1 MSMTAFCNALG
12 IVIGRPVADH
22 TRLSGSFDIHLEFD
36 PEGVNLGNGSSG
48 LSSEVDKSDSAQPSI
63 FSALQQ
69 QLGLKLQSHK
79 EPAEVLVVDHLERRP
94 TAN

>member
-1 MSMTAFCNALG
+1 MRIFCNALG

-22 TRLSGSFDIHLEFD
+22 TGLSGNFDIHLEFD
-36 PEGVNLGNGSSG
+36 PQGVNLGNGPTG
-48 LSSEVDKSDSAQPSI
+48 LSSEVDKSDSTQPSI

-79 EPAEVLVVDHLERRP
+79 EPTEVLVVDHLERLP
-94 TAN
+94 AAN